1 MTIDVSDNDPRISYT
16 ANSNGAQTVFAVPF
30 EFFDNSDLKVYVSG
44 VLKSEGT
51 DSANYGVS
59 GGAGSTGTVTFVSGV
74 TASATVVLTR
84 SITIERVTD
93 FTAGADINRAALNTQ
108 LDTLTAIAADLKGTN
123 DRSLSLLDY
132 DDSVSMS
139 LPSKSARLGKLL
151 GFNSSTGA
159 PEPRDSGVSSSTVSS
174 VTALGTGVNPTVSVT
189 YTASSGNIDFAFG
202 LPTGPTGAAG
212 SNGIFSAIASQ
223 SEAEAGTDQTKG
235 MNSLRVKQ
243 AIAFNAGAVSNAA
256 FYGFK
261 TTGSKLQVDQTSSGG
276 SETFIDSDYEE
287 TILNAQGLTFVINTS
302 GHLLLTTP

>member
-1 MTIDVSDNDPRISYT
+1 MTITIADNTPRISYSVSSGST
-16 ANSNGAQTVFAVPF
+16 TTSFAIPF
-30 EFFDNSDLKVYVSG
+30 EFFDDSDLSVYVD
-44 VLKSEGT
+44 GT
-51 DSANYGVS
+51 SKTISTHYTVS
-59 GGAGSTGTVTFVSGV
+59 GGSGSTGSIAMSVTGISGG
-74 TASATVVLTR
+74 STVVIVR
-84 SITIERVTD
+84 STTIERVTD
-93 FTAGADINRAALNTQ
+93 FAAGADINRAALNTQ

-132 DDSVSMS
+132 DDSVSMF

-174 VTALGTGVNPTVSVT
+174 VTALSTGSDPTVSVT
-189 YTASSGNIDFAFG
+189 YTASTGNIDFAFG
-202 LPTGPTGAAG
+202 LSTGPTGAAG
-212 SNGIFSAIASQ
+212 SNGIFSAVASQ

-235 MNSLRVKQ
+235 MNPLRVKQ